1 MENHFNCIYCYTNK
15 VNGKKYVGQTVDFIK
30 RHKQHI
36 CASYNENNRAYKLP
50 FHKAIRKYGIE
61 NFIVEI
67 LKEDLESYEKMNY
80 WECFYII
87 ELDTL
92 ANNKKGYNVA
102 SGGNNGNTLAG
113 KTEEEMK
120 ILRKKFS
127 DNSKKQWENKTDEE
141 KKKTLELLHK
151 HLCGENNPNWGGL
164 SDETKKKLSE
174 KAKERLKNKENNGMY
189 GKHHSEETKE
199 KISKSSNNKGEHN
212 PMYGKNAYDYMDD
225 ITKQNKK
232 EAQSKRM
239 SRENHPNWNPNK
251 TNEERENKREIDGYY
266 NWRKEVYERDNYTCQ
281 CCGDNKGGNLNAHH
295 IYGYSEYEDFRTELW
310 NGITLCKKC
319 HDLYHSK
326 FGYKNINWD
335 NFKKFLFNI

>member
-212 PMYGKNAYDYMDD
+212 PMYGKKHSEE
-225 ITKQNKK
+225 TKEKISKSLKGNLLSEETKEKISKANKGK
-232 EAQSKRM
+232 
-239 SRENHPNWNPNK
+239 PNK
-251 TNEERENKREIDGYY
+251 TSKLIDRYTLDGKYVDTKYQFEYVQMGFLSSKISNCCTGKR
-266 NWRKEVYERDNYTCQ
+266 KQ
-281 CCGDNKGGNLNAHH
+281 HKGF
-295 IYGYSEYEDFRTELW
+295 IFR
-310 NGITLCKKC
+310 
-319 HDLYHSK
+319 YHTA
-326 FGYKNINWD
+326 
-335 NFKKFLFNI
+335 

>member
-1 MENHFNCIYCYTNK
+1 MRFKYKCANVKKRNKELRKLFKKCKDCNKLIMVTKFYKKDVRCKVCSEIRANNRYTLTCQNCGVEFKASKKTTKFCCRECGNK
-15 VNGKKYVGQTVDFIK
+15 YNGKLNI
-30 RHKQHI
+30 
-36 CASYNENNRAYKLP
+36 
-50 FHKAIRKYGIE
+50 
-61 NFIVEI
+61 
-67 LKEDLESYEKMNY
+67 
-80 WECFYII
+80 
-87 ELDTL
+87 
-92 ANNKKGYNVA
+92 
-102 SGGNNGNTLAG
+102 
-113 KTEEEMK
+113 
-120 ILRKKFS
+120 
-127 DNSKKQWENKTDEE
+127 
-141 KKKTLELLHK
+141 
-151 HLCGENNPNWGGL
+151 GENNHF
-164 SDETKKKLSE
+164 
-174 KAKERLKNKENNGMY
+174 Y
-189 GKHHSEETKE
+189 GKHHTEETKR
-199 KISKSSNNKGEHN
+199 KMSDNHANVSGENN